1 MANENQTILGAGQDT
16 AHRAPKTILDV
27 CCGPRGMWFNKND
40 NRVVFH
46 DKRNS
51 EYKLK
56 ENSYHHY
63 ERTLVVKPDIVGDF
77 TMLSIESGTFNL
89 VVFDPPH
96 ANFGTSSVMA
106 NVYGTLKNQNWQ
118 DMIRRGFSECFRVLV
133 CGGVLI
139 FKWCEVDININEILK
154 LTNEKPLFGHRSGK
168 RMDTHWVC
176 FMKED
181 RTSCAPESP
190 AQNTMEICHT
200 APNSAMLQGLK
211 PHAGNTG
218 TSA

>member
-1 MANENQTILGAGQDT
+1 MANSEIIGADKT
-16 AHRAPKTILDV
+16 VRPAPKKILDV
-27 CCGPRGMWFNKND
+27 CCGSRSMWFDKND

-56 ENSYHHY
+56 KNSYHHY

-96 ANFGTSSVMA
+96 ASFGASSVMA
-106 NVYGTLKNQNWQ
+106 NVYGTLKGQNWQ
-118 DMIRRGFSECFRVLV
+118 DMIRSGFSECFRVLV

-154 LTNEKPLFGHRSGK
+154 LTSEKPLFGHRSGK
-168 RMDTHWVC
+168 RMDTHWVA
-176 FMKED
+176 FMKQ
-181 RTSCAPESP
+181 ESP
-190 AQNTMEICHT
+190 VLGEESAQNTMEICHT
-200 APNSAMLQGLK
+200 APNSTMLQGLK
-211 PHAGNTG
+211 PHAGGTG